1 MEQEYHLIGKYN
13 SILYR
18 LSQAFIS
25 AELKEDA
32 IGSGQYPFL
41 LVLYQYDGISQ
52 EELSNRLIID
62 KGTTARAV
70 SKLEAAGYVQR
81 RSDPDD
87 RRLNRV
93 YLTQQ
98 GRDVRP
104 KLYETLGKWSE
115 VMLKDLS
122 QDEQEFL
129 LHTLHKVVISIQKQN
144 RE

>member
-1 MEQEYHLIGKYN
+1 MEKAYHLIGKYN
-13 SILYR
+13 SVLYR

-25 AELKEDA
+25 AALKEDA

-70 SKLEAAGYVQR
+70 SKLESSGYVQR
-81 RSDPDD
+81 RSDPGD

-93 YLTQQ
+93 FLTQQ
-98 GRDVRP
+98 GLDIRP
-104 KLYETLGKWSE
+104 KLYESLEKWSE
-115 VMLKDLS
+115 LMLKDLS
-122 QDEQEFL
+122 HDEQEFL
-129 LHTLHKVVISIQKQN
+129 LHTLHKVVMSIQKQN
-144 RE
+144 SE

>member
-1 MEQEYHLIGKYN
+1 MDNEYHLIGKYN

-25 AELKEDA
+25 AELKDDA

-41 LVLYQYDGISQ
+41 LVLYQHDGINQ
-52 EELSNRLIID
+52 EELSNHLSID

-81 RSDPDD
+81 KNDPED

-98 GRDVRP
+98 GRDIRP

-115 VMLKDLS
+115 MMLKDLR

-129 LHTLHKVVISIQKQN
+129 LNTLHKVVNSIQKQC